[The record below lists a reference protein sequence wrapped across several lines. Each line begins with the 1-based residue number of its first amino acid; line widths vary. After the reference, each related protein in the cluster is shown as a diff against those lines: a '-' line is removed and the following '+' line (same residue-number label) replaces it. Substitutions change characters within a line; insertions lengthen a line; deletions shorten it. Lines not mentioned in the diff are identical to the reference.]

1 MMFWVLAGV
10 MAAVLVLALAR
21 PLLRNR
27 GAAPAAADYDRAVY
41 RDQLAELEQ
50 DVKRGLIN
58 AAEAEA
64 ARREIERRLLQT
76 DAPAGATSATTGG
89 AGPRRL
95 ALAVVVALPVLGL
108 GLYLQLGTPDLPD
121 MPLADRDPG
130 GPEEV
135 ALLTG
140 RLEARVADN
149 PRSEEHTSELQS
161 LMRISYA
168 VFCL

>member
-1 MMFWVLAGV
+1 MMFGGMMFWVLAGV

-64 ARREIERRLLQT
+64 
-76 DAPAGATSATTGG
+76 
-89 AGPRRL
+89 
-95 ALAVVVALPVLGL
+95 
-108 GLYLQLGTPDLPD
+108 
-121 MPLADRDPG
+121 
-130 GPEEV
+130 
-135 ALLTG
+135 
-140 RLEARVADN
+140 
-149 PRSEEHTSELQS
+149 RSEEHTSELQS

-168 VFCL
+168 VFCLKQKKHEKHDKN